1 VAPKPFPQLID
12 RVEVRLL
19 RLAQHLAD
27 QIVRDARRLE

>member
-12 RVEVRLL
+12 RVEVRPL